1 MDFQMSN
8 IDLVFV
14 VIYILAILLW
24 AFKNANNSDS
34 ESYFLAGRNM
44 SWKAVGLSLFAASVS
59 STTLIGQSAE
69 GFKTGLAVYNYQWIS
84 ILVMIFFATFFL
96 PFYIKSGVY
105 TMPEFLEK
113 RYDKRP
119 KTFFSIITIIGNVF
133 LDAAAALYSGALIIR
148 LIFPE
153 ADLSTIIY
161 IMAIIA
167 GSYTIFG
174 GLSSAINA
182 ELVQA
187 VILIIGSVILSYLC
201 FAEIGGWEV
210 LMDRFNEG
218 MWLHLVRPMDDATT
232 PWLGIILGIPVLG
245 FYFWGNNQVMV
256 QRVLSAKSIEDGRK
270 GVLFVGFLYIFTL
283 FIFIFPGLC
292 ARLMDLFDVQ
302 VPISMFGNEVTEIVD
317 VNEIYPRLI
326 MNLMPIGLMGIIMAA
341 MISALT
347 STLSASINSASTLL
361 TMDFYSNAFPDTS
374 KERLVRVGQI
384 ISVIILIIA
393 SIWAPNIQKFG
404 SLVDYYQ
411 EMASYLAPPIVTIF
425 FLGLFWKRA
434 NANGAFATLLVG
446 AIMAVLLLIFK
457 NQTFLA
463 DVHFLLMVPILVSM
477 SVLVCVVASLITA
490 KPSSAQLEGNLWSIE
505 IWHQETKELENVK
518 WFHNFRV
525 QAIILAILAIL
536 SFIIFL

>member
-1 MDFQMSN
+1 MSN
-8 IDLVFV
+8 IDLCLV
-14 VIYILAILLW
+14 VVYIVIILFW

-69 GFKTGLAVYNYQWIS
+69 GFKTGLAVFNYQWVS
-84 ILVMIFFATFFL
+84 ILVMIFFAMFFL
-96 PFYIKSGVY
+96 PFYIRSGVY

-153 ADLSTIIY
+153 ADLATVIY

-187 VILIIGSVILSYLC
+187 VILIIGSIILSYLA
-201 FAEIGGWEV
+201 FAEVGGWDV
-210 LMDRFNEG
+210 LMDRFNDG

-292 ARLMDLFDVQ
+292 ARLMNLFEVE
-302 VPISMFGNEVTEIVD
+302 VPLSMFGNEVTNLVD

-326 MNLMPIGLMGIIMAA
+326 MSLMPVGLMGIIMAA

-361 TMDFYSNAFPDTS
+361 TMDFYSNAFPNTS
-374 KERLVRVGQI
+374 KEKLVKVGQV

-393 SIWAPNIQKFG
+393 AVWAPNIQKFG

-446 AIMAVLLLIFK
+446 AITAVGLLLFK
-457 NQTFLA
+457 DKTFLA
-463 DVHFLLMVPILVSM
+463 EVHFLLMVPILVSI
-477 SVLVCVVASLITA
+477 SVLVCVIASVSTQA
-490 KPSSAQLEGNLWSIE
+490 PSALQLKGNLWTTE
-505 IWHQETKELENVK
+505 IWHEETKELKNSK
-518 WFHNFRV
+518 WYHNFRV
-525 QAIILAILAIL
+525 QAIILAVLAIL
-536 SFIIFL
+536 SFVIFI

>member
-14 VIYILAILLW
+14 VIYILAILFW

-69 GFKTGLAVYNYQWIS
+69 GFKTGLAVYNYQWVS
-84 ILVMIFFATFFL
+84 ILVMIFFAAFFL

-153 ADLSTIIY
+153 AELSTIIY
-161 IMAIIA
+161 LMAIIA

-187 VILIIGSVILSYLC
+187 VILIIGSIILSYLC

-210 LMDRFNEG
+210 LMERFNEG

-302 VPISMFGNEVTEIVD
+302 VPLSMFGNEVTEIVD

-326 MNLMPIGLMGIIMAA
+326 MSLMPIGLMGIIMAA

-361 TMDFYSNAFPDTS
+361 TMDFYSNAFPNTS

-393 SIWAPNIQKFG
+393 AIWAPNIQKFG

-446 AIMAVLLLIFK
+446 ALMAVLLLLFK

-463 DVHFLLMVPILVSM
+463 DVHFLLMVPILVSI
-477 SVLVCVVASLITA
+477 SVMVCVAASLATA
-490 KPSSAQLEGNLWSIE
+490 KPSSAQLEGNLWSID

-518 WFHNFRV
+518 WFHNFRI
-525 QAIILAILAIL
+525 QALILAILAIL

>member
-8 IDLVFV
+8 IDLCFV
-14 VIYILAILLW
+14 VVYIVIILFW

-69 GFKTGLAVYNYQWIS
+69 GFKTGLAVFNYQWVS
-84 ILVMIFFATFFL
+84 ILVMIFFAMFFL

-153 ADLSTIIY
+153 ADLSTVIY

-187 VILIIGSVILSYLC
+187 VILIIGSIILSYLA
-201 FAEIGGWEV
+201 FAEIGGWDV
-210 LMDRFNEG
+210 LMDRFSDG

-292 ARLMDLFDVQ
+292 ARLMHLFEVE
-302 VPISMFGNEVTEIVD
+302 VPLSMFGNEVTNLVD

-326 MNLMPIGLMGIIMAA
+326 MSLMPVGLMGIIMAA

-361 TMDFYSNAFPDTS
+361 TMDFYSNAFPNTS
-374 KERLVRVGQI
+374 KEKLVKVGQV

-393 SIWAPNIQKFG
+393 AVWAPNIQKFG

-446 AIMAVLLLIFK
+446 AITAVGLLLFK
-457 NQTFLA
+457 DKTFLA
-463 DVHFLLMVPILVSM
+463 DVHFLLMVPILVSI
-477 SVLVCVVASLITA
+477 SVAVCVITSVSTKA
-490 KPSSAQLEGNLWSIE
+490 PSTLQLKGNLWTTE
-505 IWHQETKELENVK
+505 IWHEETKELKNSK
-518 WFHNFRV
+518 WYHNFRV

-536 SFIIFL
+536 SFVIFI